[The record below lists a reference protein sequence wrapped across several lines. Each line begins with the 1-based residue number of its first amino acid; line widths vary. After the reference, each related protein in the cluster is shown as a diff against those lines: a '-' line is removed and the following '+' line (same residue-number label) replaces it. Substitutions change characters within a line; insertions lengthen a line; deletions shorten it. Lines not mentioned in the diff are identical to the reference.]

1 MPKVSFT
8 SALERFVACP
18 TGDVDGETVRAALEA
33 AFALNPPLRGYVLD
47 DAGRL
52 RKHVTVFVDGR
63 PVADR
68 DGLADSVGARTEIFV
83 MQALS
88 GG

>member
-8 SALERFVACP
+8 SALERFIACP
-18 TGDVDGETVRAALEA
+18 PGDVEGETVRAALEA
-33 AFALNPPLRGYVLD
+33 AFELNPPLRGYVLD

-52 RKHVTVFVDGR
+52 RKHVTVFVDGH
-63 PVADR
+63 PVQDR
-68 DGLADSVGARTEIFV
+68 DTLAERVSAKSEIFV